1 MSRNYNA
8 RNFGLGSRDIVKAAS
23 NALKERDG
31 SFSTV
36 ATNSDRF
43 RIAANFLKENHEI
56 KDLRFI
62 DKAHLISFAEHLK
75 ECVDKGDLSIS
86 TAHNYVS
93 AVNTVLQ
100 TARGDSIV
108 SISSKD
114 YLPPRSFICDS
125 SRALNT
131 SQIAEVNEIISNH
144 EQGERLTGM
153 INLQE
158 NLGLRYEESAK
169 IDAVKALAE
178 ALTTNKVTI
187 SEGTKGG
194 LTREIP
200 ITNTKQ
206 IEALKT
212 ASNIQGSHHSLI
224 PKDLSYAQFRSLS
237 YQAIGNTEA
246 KGYHDLRHTYAQG
259 RYQQIAGEKCPI
271 AANIEHGKAHHQY
284 LSQKLDISVQEAKS
298 LDQDARSQ
306 IAEELGHHRIDVTN
320 NYLG

>member
-1 MSRNYNA
+1 M
-8 RNFGLGSRDIVKAAS
+8 VKAAT

-36 ATNSDRF
+36 ATNTDRF

-62 DKAHLISFAEHLK
+62 DKAHLISYAEHLK
-75 ECVDKGDLSIS
+75 ECVDKDDLSTA

-100 TARGDSIV
+100 TARGDSTLFV
-108 SISSKD
+108 SARD
-114 YLPPRSFICDS
+114 YLPSRSFVCNT
-125 SRALNT
+125 SRALDLE
-131 SQIAEVNEIISNH
+131 QISEVKESIMTENF
-144 EQGERLTGM
+144 GERLVAV

-158 NLGLRYEESAK
+158 SFGLRFEESVK
-169 IDAVKALAE
+169 IDANKALIE
-178 ALTTNKVTI
+178 ALNNEKVTI

-194 LTREIP
+194 LTRVVS
-200 ITNTKQ
+200 ITDTKQ
-206 IEALKT
+206 IDALRT
-212 ASNIQGSHHSLI
+212 ASNIQNSHHSLI
-224 PKDLSYAQFRSLS
+224 PKELSYSQFRNIS
-237 YQAIGNTEA
+237 YIAISNTPA
-246 KGYHDLRHTYAQG
+246 KGYHDFRHTYAQN
-259 RYQQIAGEKCPI
+259 RYQQITGEKCPV
-271 AANIEHGKAHHQY
+271 ATNTGHGRAHYQY
-284 LSQKLDISVQEAKS
+284 LSQKLEISAQEAKS